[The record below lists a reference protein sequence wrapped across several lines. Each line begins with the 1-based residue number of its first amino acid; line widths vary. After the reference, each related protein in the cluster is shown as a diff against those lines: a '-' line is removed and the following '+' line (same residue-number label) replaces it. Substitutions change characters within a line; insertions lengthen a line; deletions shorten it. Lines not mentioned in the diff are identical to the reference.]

1 MGPHQAS
8 LGHAHIRSHRA
19 DGHLPE
25 RTPCRASP
33 TLASSPTAPAVSP
46 FALRFGPVFASGPS
60 PAPLTGRQLPSGYL
74 GYEGILVHMATLGG
88 TPTRWM
94 CALRGARARTASS
107 APWTW
112 CFTPTDLLARGAGA
126 PRSETSLRARR
137 TRRFVPAG
145 LRPGCWWATEG
156 IPVGLRP
163 TRRRDVVCRRVVSDA
178 ICVKP

>member
-94 CALRGARARTASS
+94 CALRGARARTVSS
-107 APWTW
+107 A
-112 CFTPTDLLARGAGA
+112 A
-126 PRSETSLRARR
+126 
-137 TRRFVPAG
+137 TRRPDATTCEGGVARG
-145 LRPGCWWATEG
+145 LRPAGSAA
-156 IPVGLRP
+156 RP
-163 TRRRDVVCRRVVSDA
+163 TEVACGGPIGSGRASQPALPVRTGRA
-178 ICVKP
+178 GLPHPAPA

>member
-94 CALRGARARTASS
+94 CALRGARARS
-107 APWTW
+107 ARSAAREHANA
-112 CFTPTDLLARGAGA
+112 FGLA
-126 PRSETSLRARR
+126 PH
-137 TRRFVPAG
+137 P
-145 LRPGCWWATEG
+145 PEG
-156 IPVGLRP
+156 
-163 TRRRDVVCRRVVSDA
+163 
-178 ICVKP
+178 

>member
-107 APWTW
+107 AATW
-112 CFTPTDLLARGAGA
+112 RPDATTCEGRG
-126 PRSETSLRARR
+126 PRSPSRGLGRD
-137 TRRFVPAG
+137 FG
-145 LRPGCWWATEG
+145 LR
-156 IPVGLRP
+156 RP
-163 TRRRDVVCRRVVSDA
+163 RCPA
-178 ICVKP
+178 HA

>member
-107 APWTW
+107 APFSWP
-112 CFTPTDLLARGAGA
+112 FVLAGLPARAVGVPLAQ
-126 PRSETSLRARR
+126 RSGRRALKI
-137 TRRFVPAG
+137 TRRQG
-145 LRPGCWWATEG
+145 
-156 IPVGLRP
+156 
-163 TRRRDVVCRRVVSDA
+163 
-178 ICVKP
+178 

>member
-94 CALRGARARTASS
+94 CALRGARAPAS
-107 APWTW
+107 
-112 CFTPTDLLARGAGA
+112 L
-126 PRSETSLRARR
+126 
-137 TRRFVPAG
+137 PA
-145 LRPGCWWATEG
+145 
-156 IPVGLRP
+156 
-163 TRRRDVVCRRVVSDA
+163 S
-178 ICVKP
+178 

>member
-94 CALRGARARTASS
+94 CALRGARARTATS
-107 APWTW
+107 AVLT
-112 CFTPTDLLARGAGA
+112 LASTCGAGA
-126 PRSETSLRARR
+126 PRPDPPRATPRG
-137 TRRFVPAG
+137 VPACVA
-145 LRPGCWWATEG
+145 PVPTAT
-156 IPVGLRP
+156 
-163 TRRRDVVCRRVVSDA
+163 S
-178 ICVKP
+178 